1 MFQNALKI
9 RMGVGVP
16 ELLGES
22 NESSNVSLRR
32 ESFIAVGGVPFRALD
47 LHEAV
52 DWLARRVLDK
62 RVGLSVRLANA
73 YCIALT
79 NSHKEYRRLMTEHG
93 VNFPDGMPVA
103 LVMRGISKSRGLP
116 RGQVGRV
123 RGPSFFEES
132 LDRGRE
138 HHFRHFFLGTTPE
151 TLSRLQ
157 STIELK
163 FPGVRSAGTYAPP
176 FAPLN
181 ESFVTTCVDRINNSD
196 ADIVWVGLG
205 TPKQDF
211 LTTELARL
219 TGKHC
224 VGVGAAFDFSAG
236 TVREAPKWIQN
247 SGFEWLYRLLAE
259 PKRLWKRYLVGNFE
273 FAWLVVR
280 KNLLQK

>member
-1 MFQNALKI
+1 M
-9 RMGVGVP
+9 P

-22 NESSNVSLRR
+22 NESSNISLGR
-32 ESFIAVGGVPFRALD
+32 ETIIAVGGVPFRALD
-47 LHEAV
+47 LHGAV

-79 NSHKEYRRLMTEHG
+79 NSHEEYRRLMTEHG

-103 LVMRGISKSRGLP
+103 LVMRGISRSQGLP
-116 RGQVGRV
+116 TGRVGRV
-123 RGPSFFEES
+123 RGPSFFEQS

-138 HHFRHFFLGTTPE
+138 HHFSHFFLGTTPE
-151 TLSRLQ
+151 TLARLQ
-157 STIELK
+157 ANVELK
-163 FPGVRSAGTYAPP
+163 FPGVSSAGTYAPP
-176 FAPLN
+176 FAPLSD
-181 ESFVTTCVDRINNSD
+181 SFISDCADRINNSG

-219 TGKHC
+219 TGRHC
-224 VGVGAAFDFSAG
+224 VGVGAAFDFTAG
-236 TVREAPKWIQN
+236 TAREAPKWIQN
-247 SGFEWLYRLLAE
+247 SGFEWLYRLATE

-273 FAWLVVR
+273 FASVVVR
-280 KNLLQK
+280 KNFLHK